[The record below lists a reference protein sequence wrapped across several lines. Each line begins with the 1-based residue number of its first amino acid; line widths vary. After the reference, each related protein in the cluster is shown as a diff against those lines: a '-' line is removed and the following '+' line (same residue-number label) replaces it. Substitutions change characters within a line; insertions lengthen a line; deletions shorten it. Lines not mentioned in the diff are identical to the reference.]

1 MKNNSSLFVVIT
13 TARACKFEKN
23 ERREIT
29 TKTSQNENEYKKRRA
44 STDVSLIE
52 QLLKKE
58 KIIKEKR
65 PQFKLSRFIFNPNLY
80 LDTNNAEF
88 KKKNK

>member
-29 TKTSQNENEYKKRRA
+29 TKTSQNENEYKKKAREYRCFFDRTA
-44 STDVSLIE
+44 
-52 QLLKKE
+52 LKKGKDNQGE
-58 KIIKEKR
+58 APSI
-65 PQFKLSRFIFNPNLY
+65 
-80 LDTNNAEF
+80 
-88 KKKNK
+88 